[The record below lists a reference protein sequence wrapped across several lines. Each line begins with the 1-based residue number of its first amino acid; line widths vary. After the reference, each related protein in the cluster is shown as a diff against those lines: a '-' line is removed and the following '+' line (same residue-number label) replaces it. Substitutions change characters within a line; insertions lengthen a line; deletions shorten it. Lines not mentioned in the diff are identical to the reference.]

1 MMNSND
7 KISSYQVGVL
17 VYLTVLG
24 VGILTLPASMAKEVE
39 NDGWILAILA
49 GLLCIGLVYIM
60 CKVGEKFPQNG
71 LVGTLKILFGK
82 FFGVILAIPILFYF
96 LLFASLETRIFG
108 ETVKLFLLSRTPLE
122 FIMLPLVIVAIILA
136 RLGIE
141 PVVRF
146 FEAVTPTILF
156 ALVVL
161 AVIAITN
168 TDFSNLKPVFSHDIL
183 SFAMGVKSALFA
195 YAGFEVLLIVF
206 PFIKEPNKAFK
217 ASRNAIFL
225 LIIAYVVVIVESY
238 AKFGVKLAQS
248 FMYPTMS
255 MIKASDVPGAFIERI
270 EGLLEALWVLFVY
283 TSIVS
288 LLYSLSVVAKDIF
301 GHIEAK
307 HFLAIFLP
315 FIYLTSL
322 IGDSIIDMMKYGDLL
337 TTTLGLYTIF
347 ALPIIMY
354 IVSRFKKAGA
364 KQ

>member
-17 VYLTVLG
+17 VYLTILG

-39 NDGWILAILA
+39 NDGWILSLIA
-49 GLLCIGLVYIM
+49 GLLCIGIVYIM
-60 CKVGEKFPQNG
+60 CKVGEKYPQNG

-82 FFGVILAIPILFYF
+82 FLGVVLALPILFYF

-108 ETVKLFLLSRTPLE
+108 ETAKLFLLNRTPLE
-122 FIMLPLVIVAIILA
+122 FIVLPLIIVSVILA

-141 PVVRF
+141 PLVRF
-146 FEAVTPTILF
+146 FEAVTPVILF
-156 ALVVL
+156 VLVVL
-161 AVIAITN
+161 FIVGITN
-168 TDFSNLKPVFSHDIL
+168 TDFSNLKPVLSHDIF
-183 SFAMGVKSALFA
+183 SFIKGISSAMFA

-217 ASRNAIFL
+217 SSRNAIFL
-225 LIIAYVVVIVESY
+225 LIIAYVIVIIESY
-238 AKFGVKLAQS
+238 AKFGVKLTQS

-270 EGLLEALWVLFVY
+270 EGILEALWVLFVY
-283 TSIVS
+283 TTMAS
-288 LLYSLSVVAKDIF
+288 LLYSLSIITKDII

-307 HFLAIFLP
+307 HFLPIFLP

-337 TTTLGLYTIF
+337 TLTLGTYTIF
-347 ALPIIMY
+347 ALPILMY
-354 IVSRFKKAGA
+354 IVSRFKKDGA
-364 KQ
+364 KG

>member
-39 NDGWILAILA
+39 NDGWILSIIA
-49 GLLCIGLVYIM
+49 GILCIGMVYIM
-60 CKVGEKFPQNG
+60 CKVGEKYPQNG
-71 LVGTLKILFGK
+71 FVGTLKLLFGK
-82 FFGVILAIPILFYF
+82 FFGVILAIPVLFYF

-108 ETVKLFLLSRTPLE
+108 ETAKLFLLSRTPLE
-122 FIMLPLVIVAIILA
+122 FIMLPLILLALILA

-156 ALVVL
+156 TLLVL
-161 AVIAITN
+161 YIIAITN
-168 TDFSNLKPVFSHDIL
+168 TDFSNLKPILSHDAL
-183 SFAMGVKSALFA
+183 SFAKGIKSALFA

-217 ASRNAIFL
+217 ASRNAIIL
-225 LIIAYVVVIVESY
+225 LIVAYVIAIMESY
-238 AKFGVKLAQS
+238 AKFGVKLTQS

-270 EGLLEALWVLFVY
+270 EGILEAIWVLFVY
-283 TSIVS
+283 TTIVS
-288 LLYSLSVVAKDIF
+288 LLYSLSIVAKDIL
-301 GHIEAK
+301 GHVEAK
-307 HFLAIFLP
+307 HFLPIFLP
-315 FIYLTSL
+315 AIYLTSL
-322 IGDSIIDMMKYGDLL
+322 IGDSIIDMMEYGDLL
-337 TTTLGLYTIF
+337 TTTLGIYTVF

-354 IVSRFKKAGA
+354 VVSRFKKDGA
-364 KQ
+364 KK